1 MPQEVAGSFGAG
13 RAASERGGREGVL
26 GVRCDG
32 EAVSLD
38 DQTLDDRTLAMVA
51 SAAVRLPQVAGAQ
64 WLIPRSLCPVPPR
77 PWR

>member
-1 MPQEVAGSFGAG
+1 M
-13 RAASERGGREGVL
+13 L

-38 DQTLDDRTLAMVA
+38 DQTLDDQTLAMVA